1 VGTATIRKTIAI
13 LHSILSFA
21 LADELVEFNAAAAV
35 RKPRSERAFG
45 EEPVLGGAQRD
56 RCQTRPV
63 MSDAPAT
70 TSTVSLT
77 DPERPGNA

>member
-13 LHSILSFA
+13 LHSILSSA

-45 EEPVLGGAQRD
+45 RGRFLEALNATAVRHD
-56 RCQTRPV
+56 R
-63 MSDAPAT
+63 
-70 TSTVSLT
+70 
-77 DPERPGNA
+77 